1 MTSTR
6 TYLGKKKKYCNWCG
20 KPTLM
25 EPLQLADT
33 PILEFMEDKI
43 IVLGREKV
51 WGDNADWSTLD
62 LDSELEAELL
72 VYDSMLSSTS
82 KKTVCMSCL
91 DQDDKLWKKYYKE

>member
-1 MTSTR
+1 MIEKTEQISIDLAVYMERLDTYISTQSQ
-6 TYLGKKKKYCNWCG
+6 LNEALCNR
-20 KPTLM
+20 
-25 EPLQLADT
+25 
-33 PILEFMEDKI
+33 LE
-43 IVLGREKV
+43 
-51 WGDNADWSTLD
+51 N